1 MVDFSFAMPSSSC
14 VKPNKQTLP
23 SMIGMVTAL
32 SIKFS
37 LLLQAI
43 RVIRYRVT
51 YGLTLV
57 ILSTNFQVEC
67 ISTMLPSVVSY
78 GMTTLCVASAPSYM
92 SIFTAWDCPTSI
104 QRLKPAHFR
113 LLIRGT
119 LWMAEISRIKV
130 GVRQT
135 SPLWRRCIWDGR
147 HQ

>member
-1 MVDFSFAMPSSSC
+1 MVDSSFAMPSSSC

-67 ISTMLPSVVSY
+67 ISTILLSVVSN
-78 GMTTLCVASAPSYM
+78 GMTTLCVASVPSYTN
-92 SIFTAWDCPTSI
+92 IFTAWDCPTSI
-104 QRLKPAHFR
+104 RRNKPALLR

-119 LWMAEISRIKV
+119 LWMVAISRIKV